1 MRRLLSALKD
11 ASPGMLVTVGTERGF
26 MEAANAPSINRLV
39 IIDKSE
45 AVITYNQINILLL
58 RMAKDRDHYL
68 RLRLRPDIEE
78 WNAAARFAGLSS
90 EEQRFLVRHQAQWK
104 IRVAEHYLFRNF
116 HRPPRANAAFAEVNY
131 LFDDGLFAPI
141 QDLARTGGIETYH
154 IDLEDLEKVTEL
166 IVRLRL
172 IGLPLSILDLSNAWM
187 GRYLSREGLTHLI
200 AELNGLASDKSLLVI
215 TDLPL
220 IGSFRYTV
228 YTFDHIREYRN
239 MEAFSRMLQRTDLIP
254 RGFQTRMNPV
264 GLVETCETLLRALWH
279 HP

>member
-1 MRRLLSALKD
+1 
-11 ASPGMLVTVGTERGF
+11 
-26 MEAANAPSINRLV
+26 
-39 IIDKSE
+39 
-45 AVITYNQINILLL
+45 
-58 RMAKDRDHYL
+58 
-68 RLRLRPDIEE
+68 
-78 WNAAARFAGLSS
+78 
-90 EEQRFLVRHQAQWK
+90 
-104 IRVAEHYLFRNF
+104 
-116 HRPPRANAAFAEVNY
+116 
-131 LFDDGLFAPI
+131 
-141 QDLARTGGIETYH
+141 
-154 IDLEDLEKVTEL
+154 
-166 IVRLRL
+166 
-172 IGLPLSILDLSNAWM
+172 PLSILDLSNAWM